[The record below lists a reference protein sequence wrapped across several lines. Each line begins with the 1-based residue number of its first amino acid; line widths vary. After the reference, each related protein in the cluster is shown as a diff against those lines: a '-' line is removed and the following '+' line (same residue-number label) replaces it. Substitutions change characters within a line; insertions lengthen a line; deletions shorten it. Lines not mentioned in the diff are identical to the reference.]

1 METWCVCS
9 HCHPELLVGSRE
21 FRYCREIAEA
31 YGKFVFDGLT
41 DTHAC
46 ITQHEDHLALV
57 NTNIFKMAVTL
68 LKDRQG
74 MNYKKKHGQSENE

>member
-1 METWCVCS
+1 M
-9 HCHPELLVGSRE
+9 
-21 FRYCREIAEA
+21 
-31 YGKFVFDGLT
+31 FDGFT

-46 ITQHEDHLALV
+46 ITQHEDHSALV
-57 NTNIFKMAVTL
+57 NMTILKMVVTL